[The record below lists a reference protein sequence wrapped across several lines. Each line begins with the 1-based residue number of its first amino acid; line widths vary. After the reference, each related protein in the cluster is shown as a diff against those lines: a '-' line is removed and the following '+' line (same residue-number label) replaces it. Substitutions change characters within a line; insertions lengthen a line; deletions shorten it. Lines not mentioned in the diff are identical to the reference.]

1 MMKIF
6 EQIQKEQN
14 ENEYN
19 RTEVT
24 DRTSILKQLMAEKF
38 SLNQSQDVRII
49 EQTDSTRFKNSYVSK
64 LRERNL
70 TSLSQTMNGFN
81 QPKNLVYLQVKGKN

>member
-38 SLNQSQDVRII
+38 SLN
-49 EQTDSTRFKNSYVSK
+49 
-64 LRERNL
+64 
-70 TSLSQTMNGFN
+70 
-81 QPKNLVYLQVKGKN
+81 